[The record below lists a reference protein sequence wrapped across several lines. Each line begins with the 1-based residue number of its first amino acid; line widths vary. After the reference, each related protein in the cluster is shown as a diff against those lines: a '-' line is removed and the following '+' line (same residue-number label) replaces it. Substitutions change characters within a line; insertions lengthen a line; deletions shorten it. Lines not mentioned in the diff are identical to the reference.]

1 MEDGCG
7 LLGAARRSILP
18 VATTGER
25 VAASESLPVVK
36 GTVDLIVLKALSWGP
51 MHGFGISSWLETQT
65 SGSLVMDD
73 GALYQVLHRLEARE
87 LVEPEW
93 GVTENNRK
101 ARYYK
106 LTPAGRRYLR
116 EETAQWLRSSGAVT
130 SLLTLTSRSATG

>member
-1 MEDGCG
+1 
-7 LLGAARRSILP
+7 LG
-18 VATTGER
+18 
-25 VAASESLPVVK
+25 ASESLPVVK

-51 MHGFGISSWLETQT
+51 MHGFGISSWIETQT

-116 EETAQWLRSSGAVT
+116 DETAKWLRSSSTVT
-130 SLLTLTSRSATG
+130 VLLTLTSRAANG

>member
-1 MEDGCG
+1 
-7 LLGAARRSILP
+7 L
-18 VATTGER
+18 
-25 VAASESLPVVK
+25 AASDSLPVVK

-87 LVEPEW
+87 FVEPEW

-116 EETAQWLRSSGAVT
+116 DETAQWLRSSSTVT
-130 SLLTLTSRSATG
+130 SLLTLTRPATG